1 MGFSAIYFA
10 RITADFNNGAFI
22 ELVFMRNALKETQET
37 FKKPESGTSM
47 HRRQQQK

>member
-22 ELVFMRNALKETQET
+22 ELVFMRNARNETQET
-37 FKKPESGTSM
+37 FKKSESGTSV